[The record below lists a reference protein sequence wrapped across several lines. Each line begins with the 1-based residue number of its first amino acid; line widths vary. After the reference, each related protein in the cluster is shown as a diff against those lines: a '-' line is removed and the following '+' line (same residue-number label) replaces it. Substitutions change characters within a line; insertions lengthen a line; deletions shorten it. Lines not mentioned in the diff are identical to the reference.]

1 MLFVYDGRFATVATL
16 AAYAT
21 RALAEHLTRMGFIA
35 LTGIKALSTALLGN
49 DNPLIA
55 DFEAYEILAG
65 DKRPS

>member
-49 DNPLIA
+49 DNPLNCR
-55 DFEAYEILAG
+55 F
-65 DKRPS
+65 RSF